1 VCERVGQ
8 GKKVEMNRGRPNRR
22 CTTKSKEARGEG
34 RVGEVRCG
42 DETPPSN
49 EWKRKKEKTKLN
61 VPGSS

>member
-1 VCERVGQ
+1 VGQ

-42 DETPPSN
+42 DETPPATSGS
-49 EWKRKKEKTKLN
+49 EEKKKRLN
-61 VPGSS
+61 